1 MVQVIR
7 PPKGANIQTGDLVNK
22 AGIYTKP
29 GVVIEK
35 KDDGTVVIDTDAEQV
50 KRFHKHSNTSG
61 LTLEDKD
68 KFNTIM
74 DDIMSSESNADRI
87 NNLQMKLDELRI
99 DPNAQKLAQAL
110 RNEQAQ
116 LIRISRELPR
126 VYQYDSN
133 KI

>member
-1 MVQVIR
+1 
-7 PPKGANIQTGDLVNK
+7 
-22 AGIYTKP
+22 
-29 GVVIEK
+29 
-35 KDDGTVVIDTDAEQV
+35 
-50 KRFHKHSNTSG
+50 
-61 LTLEDKD
+61 
-68 KFNTIM
+68 M
-74 DDIMSSESNADRI
+74 DDIMSSENNADRI

>member
-7 PPKGANIQTGDLVNK
+7 PPKGANVQTGDLVNK
-22 AGIYTKP
+22 AGIYTRP

-35 KDDGTVVIDTDAEQV
+35 KADGSVVIDTDAEQV
-50 KRFHKHSNTSG
+50 KKFHRHSNTTG
-61 LTLEDKD
+61 LSLEDKD
-68 KFNTIM
+68 KFNGIM
-74 DDIMSSESNADRI
+74 DDIMLGDSNADRI

-99 DPNAQKLAQAL
+99 DPTAQKLAQAL

-116 LIRISRELPR
+116 LIRLSRELPR

>member
-7 PPKGANIQTGDLVNK
+7 PPKGVNVQTGDLVNK
-22 AGIYTKP
+22 AGIYTRP

-35 KDDGTVVIDTDAEQV
+35 KEDGTVVIDTDAEQV
-50 KRFHKHSNTSG
+50 KKFHRHSNTTG
-61 LTLEDKD
+61 LSVGDKD
-68 KFNTIM
+68 RFNTIM
-74 DDIMSSESNADRI
+74 DDIMVGESNADRI
-87 NNLQMKLDELRI
+87 NNLQMKLDELRV
-99 DPNAQKLAQAL
+99 DPGAQKLAQAL

-116 LIRISRELPR
+116 LIRLSRELPR

>member
-1 MVQVIR
+1 MVQIVR

-35 KDDGTVVIDTDAEQV
+35 KEDGSVVIDTDAEQV
-50 KRFHKHSNTSG
+50 KRFHRHSNTSG
-61 LTLEDKD
+61 LTLEDKER
-68 KFNTIM
+68 FNGIM
-74 DDIMSSESNADRI
+74 DGIMEGDSNADRI
-87 NNLQMKLDELRI
+87 NNLQMKLDELRV
-99 DPNAQKLAQAL
+99 DPAAQKLAQAL

-116 LIRISRELPR
+116 LIRLSRELPR
-126 VYQYDSN
+126 VYQYDSS

>member
-35 KDDGTVVIDTDAEQV
+35 KDDGTVVIDTDVEQV

-61 LTLEDKD
+61 LTLENKER
-68 KFNTIM
+68 FNTIM
-74 DDIMSSESNADRI
+74 DEIMSGESDVDRI
-87 NNLQMKLDELRI
+87 NNLQMKLDELRM
-99 DPNAQKLAQAL
+99 DPSAQKLAQAL

>member
-1 MVQVIR
+1 MVQIVR

-29 GVVIEK
+29 GVVVEK
-35 KDDGTVVIDTDAEQV
+35 KEDGTVVIDTDEEQV
-50 KRFHKHSNTSG
+50 NRFHRHSNTSG
-61 LTLEDKD
+61 LTLENKER
-68 KFNTIM
+68 FNAIM
-74 DDIMSSESNADRI
+74 DEIMSGESNADRI
-87 NNLQMKLDELRI
+87 NNLQIKLDELRNSP
-99 DPNAQKLAQAL
+99 DSQKLAQAL

-116 LIRISRELPR
+116 LIRLSRELPR